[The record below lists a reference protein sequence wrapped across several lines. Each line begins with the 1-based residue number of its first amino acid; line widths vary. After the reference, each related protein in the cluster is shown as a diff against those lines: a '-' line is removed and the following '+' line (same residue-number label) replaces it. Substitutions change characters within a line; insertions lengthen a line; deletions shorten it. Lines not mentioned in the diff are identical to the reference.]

1 MANTK
6 SAAKRARQT
15 ERRTLNN
22 RRALTAVKTQ
32 LKSVRT
38 ALTGGSKATAT
49 EAAQKVIATLDKA
62 VKTGRIHSNS
72 ASRHKS
78 LINKALGKLA

>member
-15 ERRTLNN
+15 ETRTLAN
-22 RRALTAVKTQ
+22 RRALTSIKSL
-32 LKSVRT
+32 LKKVRSEV
-38 ALTGGSKATAT
+38 GSKNKA
-49 EAAQKVIATLDKA
+49 AAQAEVGKLFSALDKA
-62 VKTGRIHSNS
+62 VKTGRIHSNL

-78 LINKALGKLA
+78 RLNRQIAAL

>member
-15 ERRTLNN
+15 ERRTLAN

-32 LKSVRT
+32 TKRVRDAIKAGNKET
-38 ALTGGSKATAT
+38 ALTVAKDFTS
-49 EAAQKVIATLDKA
+49 TLDKA
-62 VKTGRIHSNS
+62 AKTGRIHP
-72 ASRHKS
+72 
-78 LINKALGKLA
+78 NKANRLKSRADKALAALA